1 LPTEIVQRPKKMH
14 EPSGAYPADITRT
27 EIAGLA
33 ECGAIRQ
40 FLTVNDETSNCEPM
54 SETPETTKPS
64 TGWRSRWQIPAFA
77 VSVLILGSGFAH
89 LATQHKPLSF
99 AEQCAKI
106 DELQSANAYT
116 RAHAYVLHLLKE
128 SERPDEERGELF
140 RRLVGITF
148 QVEASQ
154 RTHQRENVDTIIRSF
169 RRAVHFG
176 ATPQGFDWYALAR
189 TYVWEERFDEAEFA
203 FRQAL
208 GAKVAGAGGVRRE
221 LIEMLAA
228 QKGKLSVDLVREID
242 LIIDDPSVTNRHYL
256 WAVDQKVRWLLAEAR
271 FDEAGKL
278 AAVARDR
285 LGGSADGPAVQYL
298 QALCQRAAG
307 DRDTAELTIR
317 NLLRDWTARDELWG
331 RSMWLLGRLHL
342 DDERPQA
349 ALTVFNDVMSSFVE
363 GEIYDA
369 CLYGRA
375 QALVGLG
382 RYERSLDAF
391 VELVGDIRSGRNS
404 NVEGEQLYQK
414 LADIGERVKSD
425 ERLGLAI
432 RYLELA
438 AALIPKDAEAERA
451 DAEIEIAD
459 AYVEL
464 AYLDDEGKRVSK
476 PSLTFLRRAAEMY
489 EAAAQTATNTPDLAA
504 IALSKAAAQYD
515 MAGMRGRVITVLR
528 CLVDGFPA
536 RQGRA
541 ASMLSLG
548 RALQADGRFAAA
560 VDVFDALLSDYPRF
574 PEALTA
580 RIPLAQCL
588 LRVDDV
594 AAARGVKL
602 LTDIVDDRGATTLF
616 TPTADEY
623 RQALF
628 LLADH
633 LASGGKPARPEDA
646 VAFERRMAVAIK
658 RLNDAVGLY
667 PDDPKVPQLIFL
679 RGEAYRRTA
688 ESMAPRAVDD
698 EDGTLRR
705 EIEQRLTRALADYQA
720 VQTQLASVDEPTLS
734 AVERAYLRASYLYI
748 GDCLFDL
755 GNTTQAIE
763 AYQEAAWRYEN
774 DPVAVSAALQVVHG
788 YVRLGQ
794 RNESRA
800 ALGRLRWLLE
810 KIPAESFDQRGGM
823 SPKSYWM
830 DLVDRMERMGV

>member
-1 LPTEIVQRPKKMH
+1 MH
-14 EPSGAYPADITRT
+14 GLRGAYPADITRT

-40 FLTVNDETSNCEPM
+40 ITTVNDETSYCEPM
-54 SETPETTKPS
+54 SEAPVTSKPPAA
-64 TGWRSRWQIPAFA
+64 WRSRWQIPTFA
-77 VSVLILGSGFAH
+77 VSALVFGGGLAH
-89 LATQHKPLSF
+89 LAAGYEPLSF

-106 DELQSANAYT
+106 DELQAVGAYT

-128 SERPDEERGELF
+128 TERPDDERGELF

-148 QVEASQ
+148 QVEAPH
-154 RTHQRENVDTIIRSF
+154 REHQRENIDTITRSF

-208 GAKVAGAGGVRRE
+208 GAGIANAGGVRRE
-221 LIEMLAA
+221 LVEMLMA
-228 QKGKLSVDLVREID
+228 QKGKLTVDLVREID
-242 LIIDDPSVTNRHYL
+242 LIIDDAAVANRHYL
-256 WAVDQKVRWLLAEAR
+256 WAVDQKVRWLLADAR
-271 FDEAGKL
+271 FEEAGEL
-278 AAVARDR
+278 AEAARTR
-285 LGGSADGPAVQYL
+285 LGGSADGPAVEYL

-307 DRDTAELTIR
+307 ERDTAELTIR
-317 NLLRDWTARDELWG
+317 DLLRDWTVRDELWG
-331 RSMWLLGRLHL
+331 RGMWLLGMLHL
-342 DDERPQA
+342 EDERPQA

-375 QALVGLG
+375 RALVGLG

-391 VELVGDIRSGRNS
+391 VELVADIRSGRNTK
-404 NVEGEQLYQK
+404 VEGEQLYQK
-414 LADIGERVKSD
+414 LAGIGALVKGD

-438 AALIPKDAEAERA
+438 ATLIPEEAEAERA
-451 DAEIEIAD
+451 DAAIEIAD

-464 AYLDDEGKRVSK
+464 AYLDDAGMKVEK

-489 EAAAQTATNTPDLAA
+489 EDAAETATNTPDVAA
-504 IALSKAAAQYD
+504 TALTKAAEQYD
-515 MAGMRGRVITVLR
+515 VAGMRERVIDVLQR
-528 CLVDGFPA
+528 LVDGFPA

-541 ASMLSLG
+541 ASMLTLG
-548 RALQADGRFAAA
+548 RALQADGQYAEA
-560 VDVFDALLSDYPRF
+560 VDIFDTLLADYPRY

-594 AAARGVKL
+594 TAVRGVKL

-616 TPTADEY
+616 TPTAEEY

-628 LLADH
+628 LLAEYW
-633 LASGGKPARPEDA
+633 ASGSKPAQPEDA
-646 VAFERRMAVAIK
+646 EAFERRMAAAIK

-667 PDDPKVPQLIFL
+667 PKDPMVPQLVFL

-698 EDGTLRR
+698 DDGTMRR
-705 EIEQRLTRALADYQA
+705 EIERRLTLALADYQS
-720 VQTQLASVDEPTLS
+720 VQMQLASLDEPSLS

-788 YVRLGQ
+788 YVRLGK

-810 KIPAESFDQRGGM
+810 KIPAESFDRRGGM